1 MRTYDGDP
9 MRDVLLERLD
19 PTAHTEFLVYVMGP
33 YTTIRLDYF
42 LRDDVAVDE
51 SDVDLG
57 AFGDAEADLLDE
69 LRETVEWLRTE
80 LGVNA
85 FLAVD
90 PAIPTETHPKETDQ
104 ERMNVIS
111 QSKAY
116 AEASNAVVFVL
127 PKAGVR
133 DGVDIEI
140 GAVLSGFDL
149 GHGEGLPQKPPQRF
163 HVFRE
168 HGVARATLDAVPHEY
183 EVALTEY
190 GTRSELQDQLARFLA
205 GILRSER
212 RGDLPPVD
220 DDSAT
225 ADGAGE

>member
-1 MRTYDGDP
+1 MRTYDGAP
-9 MRDVLLERLD
+9 MRDILLERLE
-19 PTAHTEFLVYVMGP
+19 PSAHAEFLVYVMGP
-33 YTTIRLDYF
+33 YTTFRPDHYLD
-42 LRDDVAVDE
+42 DEIDVDGEAI
-51 SDVDLG
+51 DLG
-57 AFGDAEADLLDE
+57 AFGDTETDLLDE
-69 LRETVEWLRTE
+69 LREIVKWLRGE

-90 PAIPTETHPKETDQ
+90 PAIPTETSPEETDQ

-140 GAVLSGFDL
+140 GAVLSGFNL
-149 GHGEGLPQKPPQRF
+149 GHGEGTPKKPPQRL

-168 HGVARATLDAVPHEY
+168 HGVESATLDAVPHEY

-190 GTRSELQDQLARFLA
+190 GTRTELRDQIARFLA
-205 GILRSER
+205 GVLRSER
-212 RGDLPPVD
+212 RGDLPSV
-220 DDSAT
+220 
-225 ADGAGE
+225 ADLDTNDGSGR

>member
-1 MRTYDGDP
+1 MRTYDGVP
-9 MRDVLLERLD
+9 MRDVLLERLE
-19 PTAHTEFLVYVMGP
+19 PTAHSEFLVYVMGP
-33 YTTIRLDYF
+33 YTTVRLDYY
-42 LRDDVAVDE
+42 LRDDIDVDE
-51 SDVDLG
+51 GDIDLG
-57 AFGDAEADLLDE
+57 AFGDAETELLDE
-69 LRETVEWLRTE
+69 LREIVEWLRTE

-90 PAIPTETHPKETDQ
+90 PAIPTETVPEETDQ

-149 GHGEGLPQKPPQRF
+149 GHGEGQPQKPPQRF

-168 HGVARATLDAVPHEY
+168 HGVASATLNAVPHEY

-190 GTRSELQDQLARFLA
+190 GTRSELQDWIARFLA
-205 GILRSER
+205 GVLRAER
-212 RGDLPPVD
+212 RGDLPPVGD
-220 DDSAT
+220 ET
-225 ADGAGE
+225 ETNGESGE

>member
-1 MRTYDGDP
+1 

-19 PTAHTEFLVYVMGP
+19 PIKHTEFLVYVMGP
-33 YTTIRLDYF
+33 YTTFRLDYYLQDDSEVNF
-42 LRDDVAVDE
+42 DDRDFDW
-51 SDVDLG
+51 G
-57 AFGDAEADLLDE
+57 AFGDAEKELQDE
-69 LRETVEWLRTE
+69 LREIVSWMRTE

-90 PAIPTETHPKETDQ
+90 PNIPTTEFPEETTA

-116 AEASNAVVFVL
+116 ADASNAVVFLL

-149 GHGEGLPQKPPQRF
+149 GHGEGSPRKPPERF
-163 HVFRE
+163 RVFRE
-168 HGVARATLDAVPHEY
+168 HGVRSATLEAVPYEY

-190 GTRSELQDQLARFLA
+190 GTRSELQDQLARFLV
-205 GILRSER
+205 GVLRAEH
-212 RGDLPPVD
+212 RGDLPSVGD
-220 DDSAT
+220 
-225 ADGAGE
+225 

>member
-1 MRTYDGDP
+1 MRTYDGVP
-9 MRDVLLERLD
+9 MRDILRERLES
-19 PTAHTEFLVYVMGP
+19 TAHDDFLVYVMGP
-33 YTTIRLDYF
+33 YTTFRLDYY
-42 LRDDVAVDE
+42 LRDDV
-51 SDVDLG
+51 DVSERDTNLG
-57 AFGDAEADLLDE
+57 AFGDSEKELLDE
-69 LRETVEWLRTE
+69 LQEIVEWLRTE

-90 PAIPTETHPKETDQ
+90 PDIPTEDIPEETDQ

-149 GHGEGLPQKPPQRF
+149 GHGEGTPRKAPQRF

-168 HGVARATLDAVPHEY
+168 HGVASATLDAVPHEY

-190 GTRSELQDQLARFLA
+190 GTRSELQDQIARFLA
-205 GILRSER
+205 GLLRSER
-212 RGDLPPVD
+212 RGDLSPVD
-220 DDSAT
+220 DDSET
-225 ADGAGE
+225 NGMLGE

>member
-1 MRTYDGDP
+1 MRTYDGTP
-9 MRDVLLERLD
+9 MREVLLDRLP

-33 YTTIRLDYF
+33 YTTFRPDYY
-42 LRDDVAVDE
+42 LRDDLTIDDA
-51 SDVDLG
+51 DLDMG
-57 AFGDAEADLLDE
+57 AFGDAETELQDE
-69 LRETVEWLRTE
+69 LRDIVEWLRTDV
-80 LGVNA
+80 GVNA

-90 PAIPTETHPKETDQ
+90 PDIPTEGFPDETDA

-116 AEASNAVVFVL
+116 AEASNAVVFIL

-149 GHGEGLPQKPPQRF
+149 GLGEGTPQKSPQRF

-168 HGVARATLDAVPHEY
+168 HGVSSATLDAVPHEY
-183 EVALTEY
+183 EVALSEY
-190 GTRSELQDQLARFLA
+190 GTRSELHEQLERFLA
-205 GILRSER
+205 GVLRSER
-212 RGDLPPVD
+212 RGDLSSVD
-220 DDSAT
+220 GSTD
-225 ADGAGE
+225 

>member
-1 MRTYDGDP
+1 MRTYAGTP
-9 MRDVLLERLD
+9 MREVLLERLE
-19 PTAHTEFLVYVMGP
+19 PTAHSEFLVYVMGP
-33 YTTIRLDYF
+33 YTMFSLDYV
-42 LRDDVAVDE
+42 LQDEVDIDDTDAE
-51 SDVDLG
+51 LG
-57 AFGDAEADLLDE
+57 AFGDADTDLIDD
-69 LRETVEWLRTE
+69 LREIVEWMRTDI
-80 LGVNA
+80 GVNA

-90 PAIPTETHPKETDQ
+90 ADIPTETVPAETDQ

-116 AEASNAVVFVL
+116 AGASNAVVFVL

-149 GHGEGLPQKPPQRF
+149 GHGEGTPRKPPQRF

-168 HGVARATLDAVPHEY
+168 HSVSSATLDAVPFEY

-190 GTRSELQDQLARFLA
+190 GTRSELHDQLARFLA
-205 GILRSER
+205 GVIRSEH
-212 RGDLPPVD
+212 RGDLPPIDDEVER
-220 DDSAT
+220 DDSS
-225 ADGAGE
+225 E